1 MTKSEKSKQ
10 ITLNDLNR
18 LSIDEDNNL
27 YWDEK
32 PLVTEKK
39 VSLSNVERFVGG
51 IVALVT
57 VLSLSATGIKDFKEL
72 NEKKEESS
80 KNIIINDNIC
90 LQLSATEPPTN
101 KTCTKRKISKQINEV
116 QSK

>member
-10 ITLNDLNR
+10 ITLKDLNR
-18 LSIDEDNNL
+18 LSIDDDNNL

-39 VSLSNVERFVGG
+39 VSLSFLERTIG
-51 IVALVT
+51 ILVALVT
-57 VLSLSATGIKDFKEL
+57 VISLGISGCKDLKEL

-80 KNIIINDNIC
+80 KNIVINDNIC
-90 LQLSATEPPTN
+90 LQLSATEPSTN
-101 KTCTKRKISKQINEV
+101 KICTKRKTSKQINEI